1 MNKARYSF
9 LIGPR
14 FTNTAIQSVSNKTCN
29 SQLTRPMVYFTL
41 TLWHIYNTVTTTTT
55 KKEKRKK
62 GACGTIKL
70 VRDYIWMIC
79 KPDKIGWV
87 MQNIFRGR
95 TICVWKTK
103 KLDIFFFLFY
113 LLGVCVILWSKI
125 TWSGEIWI
133 FSPFSAV
140 IWNINGILVYIL
152 YLNFSVC

>member
-1 MNKARYSF
+1 MQFPTYS
-9 LIGPR
+9 
-14 FTNTAIQSVSNKTCN
+14 TNGLFYTDLMGTLVNLVGYIYTIL
-29 SQLTRPMVYFTL
+29 SQ
-41 TLWHIYNTVTTTTT
+41 
-55 KKEKRKK
+55 KRKRK
-62 GACGTIKL
+62 SACGTIKL
-70 VRDYIWMIC
+70 FRDYIWMIC

-103 KLDIFFFLFY
+103 KLGIFFLFY

-133 FSPFSAV
+133 FSPFGAV